1 MLKKGLAAL
10 AAVVMLTAGVAAANV
25 IEQRQKLMEGVG
37 DATKPVGGMLKGSAK
52 FDLAKVQATLKTY
65 EAAAKKMPELFPE
78 NSKTGN
84 KTTAA
89 PKIWEDMNGFK
100 AAFDKFGKDSAAA
113 LETIKDEASFKA
125 TFPGVLKNCGSCHEQ
140 YRVNQG

>member
-10 AAVVMLTAGVAAANV
+10 AAVVVLTAGVAAANV
-25 IEQRQKLMEGVG
+25 IEQRQKIMDGIG

-52 FDLAKVQATLKTY
+52 FDLAKVQEALKAY
-65 EAAAKKMPELFPE
+65 EDAARKMPELFPE

-100 AAFDKFGKDSAAA
+100 AAFDKFGSESAAA
-113 LETIKDEASFKA
+113 LGTIKDEASFKA
-125 TFPGVLKNCGSCHEQ
+125 NFPGVLKNCGSCHEQ
-140 YRVNQG
+140 YRVKQG